1 MSRDH
6 DEDDHEDDDE
16 DEEDPAGSNLV
27 VTIDRIADFD
37 SETRPIT
44 KG

>member
-6 DEDDHEDDDE
+6 DKDDHEDDDE
-16 DEEDPAGSNLV
+16 DEEDPAGSNLA
-27 VTIDRIADFD
+27 VTIDRITDFD